1 MSSVGSKLRQD
12 RSYCSEK
19 VTPEISAPS
28 ESNVIGTTTVCP
40 GIAGIDSGMLSDGLA
55 GTGVAVG
62 VCVGVGVN
70 VGVAVAVDVGVGVGV
85 EIRIEPSSVVPSRG
99 TPLSFPYIAGGSD
112 ENRTPASAWLH
123 DAPAVT
129 VKVIFIIT
137 PSGIAANGATLSLM
151 TVSISPSAS
160 SGLWLTNFSLNCANR
175 SGNVT
180 EYGMSP
186 GPGPVSSNS
195 KHDSS

>member
-1 MSSVGSKLRQD
+1 M
-12 RSYCSEK
+12 
-19 VTPEISAPS
+19 
-28 ESNVIGTTTVCP
+28 GTTTVCP

-85 EIRIEPSSVVPSRG
+85 EIRIEPSSVVPLKG
-99 TPLSFPYIAGGSD
+99 TPSLVPNLVGGSD

-123 DAPAVT
+123 DASEVT
-129 VKVIFIIT
+129 VKVISIIT
-137 PSGIAANGATLSLM
+137 PSGTPANGATLFLM

-160 SGLWLTNFSLNCANR
+160 SGLCLTDFPLNCANS

-180 EYGMSP
+180 EYGISP
-186 GPGPVSSNS
+186 GPGPVASNS